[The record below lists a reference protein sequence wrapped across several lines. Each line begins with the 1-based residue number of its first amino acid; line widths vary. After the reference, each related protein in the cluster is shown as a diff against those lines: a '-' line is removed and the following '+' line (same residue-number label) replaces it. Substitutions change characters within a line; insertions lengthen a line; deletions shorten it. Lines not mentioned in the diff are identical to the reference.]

1 MSDALGDFI
10 AGTFVPATGETLVS
24 TNPAT
29 GATVFETPWSPDG
42 IDAACEAAAAAAP
55 AWGRR
60 SLDERFDALT
70 RFRDALTERRAAL
83 ADAICDEVGKVHA
96 EANIEVGALISR
108 FAGVL
113 GQIRSDLQSQTVP
126 GHPTETLRYH
136 AHGVVGVIGPYN
148 FPLHLCHA
156 HVVPALLM
164 GNAVVIKPSEV
175 APLSGQLY
183 AEAAAAAGL
192 PDGVFNLVQGG
203 GAAGAA
209 LTNNPH
215 VRALAF
221 TGSWPTGRRILS
233 ATLDRPEVLVA
244 LEMGGKN
251 TVVVMPDAD
260 LRQVVHDLLV
270 GAYLTTGQRCTC
282 TDRVLV
288 HRDVADALVAALRP
302 AVESLHF
309 GDPRDPAS
317 FAGPLASDAALEGYE
332 ASLKTARDG
341 GAEVIVPHERFGA
354 GSYARASLYRVPDG
368 QFIDGYSN
376 LEVFGPNLA
385 VQAFGDVDEAVEIL
399 RSSPYGLANAVYTR
413 DDDVFEHLYR
423 SVHCGIWNRNRT
435 TNQASPRLPFGG
447 VGHSGN
453 FRPAGAFAARNVSYP
468 VAVIQKAAGN
478 VVAHDKLVD
487 HLPPVD
493 LDALAARHLAEE
505 EAEAARRLTSQPRP
519 LRVSVP
525 RDGELPTSEH
535 WLERFYAG
543 DRIARE
549 KKPGVYDHLRSSGP
563 WFVSVDEQPMSVLDG
578 MSQTA
583 TVSGGFAHD
592 DAADAWATGGFGDT
606 ALRSPDTSV
615 VDHPAAHAFAD
626 TLRELVPGLPHV
638 TFTNSGAEA
647 NEKALALCALHRPG
661 TRRVLAFEGGF
672 HGRTLLAL
680 HATYNPV
687 KRGPFELAGY
697 ECTFAPYPLRA
708 NAGAPEPRDPDG
720 FLKHLATGDLTT
732 FAASF
737 RGDPSLDADVAAL
750 VAVHEA
756 LDAEPHTAVVIEP
769 MQSEGGDRYATARFY
784 RGLRVLT
791 RRHDVPLIFDEVQV
805 GFGLGGPFAW
815 FELFGLVDAD
825 GAPDRPDCVVFA
837 KRAQVGV
844 VMSCWDDPEP
854 TASHPASMVRGRL
867 HAELARTPDEARRV
881 QSLWRPHLERIARQ
895 YPHLVSNP
903 RGLGFAFAFDLP
915 DTDTLLRYI
924 PQRFWRGAIVFA
936 AGQRTVRYRLSTA
949 FDATEIDRLFEA
961 VRRSLAWLD
970 ANPGHKP
977 PAWQDDPNHKPAG
990 PLRTLAPNFRVREI
1004 EPHEAEST
1012 LDAVVALE
1020 ARVYEPV
1027 RRDPRKKLALA
1038 FEDGGVAIVAE
1049 QQTDDGW
1056 VFVGS
1061 ALACPLEH
1069 VGHLMGPKSDPNLG
1083 TGNTL
1088 YSLALT
1094 VDPDLHGHGLGRAL
1108 KAEQIRAA
1116 ARREREDGAPRYRW
1130 MAGRNRVGHTDPMVR
1145 LNTRFGAHV
1154 VEITDNDYGGAGHAM
1169 YYRLPIGPLA
1179 PSAAATIEPSMR
1191 LDDGIAT
1198 PLSLPP
1204 ASLRAREADGTLAG
1218 PAITKVTIC
1227 NYITPAIVR
1236 ATEFAGAL
1244 APDLPHMYL
1253 TSCRDELLDKSVRL
1267 MKYHRKAGRIVI
1279 GLDGGYV
1286 GHTTAAARSVSDPKV
1301 HRAGEPWFDWPRVPH
1316 PADGIEATIAALDAA
1331 VEATG
1336 GADQVLAL
1344 VVEPLQER
1352 TGRALDADAW
1362 HALDAWRAHT
1372 GVPIVAI
1379 ETASTVWRT
1388 GLGPF
1393 AVSTA
1398 PARPD
1403 VLAWWAGGQTGFMHV
1418 SPRLFVGKP
1427 LTFVS
1432 TWDGDE
1438 LSMVRLHHTLRAA
1451 RSLDLTA
1458 AIDAMDGAMDALAAH
1473 GVTSTGRGLYRVL
1486 TPEDP
1491 ARFAAA
1497 AQELC
1502 VHLRPF
1508 AHGAFGVAPPL
1519 DVAIDSLAPLH
1530 ELATHL
1536 GR

>member
-1 MSDALGDFI
+1 MSDARGDLI
-10 AGTFVPATGETLVS
+10 AGTFVPATGQTLTS

-29 GATVFETPWSPDG
+29 GATVFETTWSADH

-55 AWGRR
+55 AWARR
-60 SLDERFDALT
+60 SLDDRFEALT
-70 RFRDALTERRAAL
+70 RFRAALVERRPAL

-96 EANIEVGALISR
+96 EADIEVGALISR
-108 FAGVL
+108 FDGVL
-113 GQIRSDLQSQTVP
+113 GQIRSDLAERTVP
-126 GHPTETLRYH
+126 GHPSETLRYH

-209 LTNNPH
+209 LTANGH
-215 VRALAF
+215 VRGLAF
-221 TGSWPTGRRILS
+221 TGSWPTGRRILE

-270 GAYLTTGQRCTC
+270 GGYLTTGQRCTC

-288 HRDVADALVAALRP
+288 HRDVADALIAALQPAVAALR
-302 AVESLHF
+302 F
-309 GDPRDPAS
+309 GDPRDPGS
-317 FAGPLASDAALEGYE
+317 FAGPLASEGALAGYE

-341 GAEVIVPHERFGA
+341 GAEVLVAHERFGDGCFA
-354 GSYARASLYRVPDG
+354 SASLYRVPDG
-368 QFIDGYSN
+368 GFIDGYSN

-385 VQAFGDVDEAVEIL
+385 VQAFADVDEAIELL

-453 FRPAGAFAARNVSYP
+453 FRPAGAFAPRNVSYP

-478 VVAHDKLVD
+478 VAPHDKLVD

-493 LDALAARHLAEE
+493 LDDLAARHLAEE
-505 EAEAARRLTSQPRP
+505 EAEAARRLTSCPRP

-525 RDGELPTSEH
+525 RDGELAKSQH

-543 DRIARE
+543 DRIAKE
-549 KKPGVYDHLRSSGP
+549 KKPGVYDHLRSVGP
-563 WFVSVDEQPMSVLDG
+563 WFVSVDDTPMSVLDG

-592 DAADAWATGGFGDT
+592 DAVDAWVTGGFGDT

-615 VDHPAAHAFAD
+615 VDHPAARAFAD
-626 TLRELVPGLPHV
+626 TLRREVPALPHV

-647 NEKALALCALHRPG
+647 NEKAIGLCALHRPG
-661 TRRVLAFEGGF
+661 THRVLAFEGGF

-687 KRGPFELAGY
+687 KRAPFELDGY
-697 ECTFAPYPLRA
+697 ACSFAPFPLRPNA
-708 NAGAPEPRDPDG
+708 NAPEPRDPEG
-720 FLKHLATGDLTT
+720 FLTFLATGDMHH
-732 FAASF
+732 FAERF
-737 RGDPSLDADVAAL
+737 GGDPELDADVEAL
-750 VAVHEA
+750 LAVHDA
-756 LDAEPHTAVVIEP
+756 LSVEPHTAVIIEP

-791 RRHDVPLIFDEVQV
+791 RRHEVPLIFDEVQV
-805 GFGLGGPFAW
+805 GFGLGGPFTW
-815 FELFGLVDAD
+815 HELFGLVDAD
-825 GAPDRPDCVVFA
+825 GQPDAPDCVTFA

-844 VMSCWDDPEP
+844 VMSQWHDPEP

-867 HAELARTPDEARRV
+867 HAELAATSDEARRV
-881 QSLWRPHLERIARQ
+881 QGLWRPHLERIVRQ
-895 YPHLVSNP
+895 FPHLVSNP

-915 DTDTLLRYI
+915 DKATLLKYI

-949 FDATEIDRLFEA
+949 FDATEVDRLFDA
-961 VRRSLAWLD
+961 VRRSLSWID
-970 ANPGHKP
+970 ANPGHSP
-977 PAWQDDPNHKPAG
+977 PGWQDDPNHRPAG
-990 PLRTLAPNFRVREI
+990 ALKPLDPRFRVREI
-1004 EPHEAEST
+1004 EPHEAEAT
-1012 LDAVVALE
+1012 LDGIVALE

-1027 RRDPRKKLALA
+1027 RRDPRDKLALA
-1038 FEDGGVAIVAE
+1038 FGEGGVAVVAE
-1049 QQTDDGW
+1049 EKTDDGW
-1056 VFVGS
+1056 RFVGS

-1069 VGHLMGPKSDPNLG
+1069 VAHLLGPKDDPNLG
-1083 TGNTL
+1083 RDNTL

-1094 VDPDLHGHGLGRAL
+1094 VDPTLHGHGLGRAL

-1116 ARREREDGAPRYRW
+1116 ARREGADGNPRYRW

-1145 LNTRFGAHV
+1145 LNQRFGGHV
-1154 VEITDNDYGGAGHAM
+1154 VELTANDYGGDGQAM
-1169 YYRLPIGPLA
+1169 YYRIPIGPLA
-1179 PSAAATIEPSMR
+1179 PTDAAPVAPSLR

-1198 PLSLPP
+1198 PLATPP

-1218 PAITKVTIC
+1218 PTVTKVTIC

-1236 ATEFAGAL
+1236 ATEFVGAL

-1286 GHTTAAARSVSDPKV
+1286 GHTTAAARSVSDPAV
-1301 HRAGEPWFDWPRVPH
+1301 HSAGQPWFRWPRVPH
-1316 PADGIEATIAALDAA
+1316 PANGVDATIAALDAA
-1331 VEATG
+1331 VEAAG
-1336 GADQVLAL
+1336 GADHVLAL

-1352 TGRALDADAW
+1352 TGRSLDDDAW
-1362 HALDAWRAHT
+1362 RALDAWRATT
-1372 GVPIVAI
+1372 GVPIVAV
-1379 ETASTVWRT
+1379 ETASTTWRT
-1388 GLGPF
+1388 GEGPF
-1393 AVSTA
+1393 AVSSA
-1398 PARPD
+1398 AARPD

-1418 SPRLFVGKP
+1418 SAKWFVSKP

-1451 RSLDLTA
+1451 RSLDLTE
-1458 AIDAMDGAMDALAAH
+1458 AIAAMDAAMNELAGH
-1473 GVTSTGRGLYRVL
+1473 GVDSVGRGLYRVL
-1486 TPEDP
+1486 TPSDP
-1491 ARFAAA
+1491 GRFAAA
-1497 AQELC
+1497 AQELG
-1502 VHLRPF
+1502 VQLRTF
-1508 AHGAFGVAPPL
+1508 ANGSFGVAPPL
-1519 DVAIDSLAPLH
+1519 DRAADAIAPLH